1 MRQHEYSYYT
11 GGKVNNYLWRGS
23 HDEVYIWGEVLGIKR
38 SKGME
43 NDDETSSEALGI
55 NFFTGRQ

>member
-1 MRQHEYSYYT
+1 MRQYEYSYYT
-11 GGKVNNYLWRGS
+11 GSNVNVYLWRGN
-23 HDEVYIWGEVLGIKR
+23 HDEVYIRGEVLGMKR